1 MKIDYEK
8 IAQTYDRGRSYS
20 ENRLVFWLDILKKY
34 GKLHQHSMVL
44 DIGCGTGRYAVPLAE
59 RCSCSVVGIDVSKKM
74 LDEGRKKLGSNK
86 VQWIC
91 ADAED
96 LPFLKGV
103 FDHCLMSMVVHHIRK
118 KQKGF
123 NEVYRVLV
131 TNGICLIRTC
141 SHEQLKGFP
150 DYYFFPQ
157 ALEID
162 MARIPDV
169 PILETML
176 SVAGFAQAHL
186 YEVASPSLKSA
197 EEYLMKLRNKYSST
211 FYLLSEADFNKG
223 LRKAEEYFSTRPLP
237 EAWKTEP
244 ISVIVATKS
253 MH

>member
-1 MKIDYEK
+1 MKVDYEK
-8 IAQTYDRGRSYS
+8 IAQTYDEGRSYS
-20 ENRLVFWLDILKKY
+20 ASKLNFWLGILKKY
-34 GKLHQHSMVL
+34 GKLHPHSVVL
-44 DIGCGTGRYAVPLAE
+44 DIGCGTGRYAIPLAE
-59 RCSCSVVGIDVSKKM
+59 RCSCSVVGIDVSEKM
-74 LDEGRKKLGSNK
+74 LDEGKKKLGGNK

-123 NEVYRVLV
+123 SEVYRVLV
-131 TNGICLIRTC
+131 PNGACLIRTC
-141 SHEQLKGFP
+141 SHEQLKSLP

-169 PILETML
+169 PLLKIML
-176 SVAGFAQAHL
+176 STAGFVQVRI
-186 YEVASPSLKSA
+186 YEVASPSLESA
-197 EEYLMKLRNKYSST
+197 EEYLTKIRNKYTST
-211 FYLLSEADFNKG
+211 FYLLSEGDFNKG

-237 EAWKTEP
+237 EEWKTEP
-244 ISVIVATKS
+244 ISVIVATKAP
-253 MH
+253 